1 MKSSAYKGLTLILL
15 LFQLGK
21 VSAQAP
27 HPEAEFKV
35 FQFPSNQIP
44 RIDGDISDWAMVPE
58 SYVVATKDMWDD
70 TGVHPK
76 TDATTP
82 NIKVKVGWV
91 KGENRL
97 YFLYE
102 AEDNYWQFT
111 RPGLEADIFELVV
124 DGDRSGGSFI
134 DRFYP
139 FKDVNKW
146 DAFFAVHGVHAQ
158 NYHIFTPPGDKDWAM
173 VWGCQPWIKQLPY
186 ANAAYN
192 YTFKEGE
199 KGKLILEFFI
209 TPFDYAGTEPAR
221 SIPSVLS
228 ENKKI
233 GLCWAVIDF
242 DDVNSPDKN
251 GFWNLSSEHKMYGQ
265 ADFLRSFRL
274 MPLEGLDSKKL
285 AAKWSFTVLDMNRR
299 LVAFQDESTG
309 EISHWNWSFGDGTTS
324 TEQHPQHA
332 YKEAGNYIVTLMIDG
347 AAGTSKLTKVWD
359 VTLK

>member
-1 MKSSAYKGLTLILL
+1 MKSSARKGLTLILL

-35 FQFPSNQIP
+35 FQFTANQIP

-70 TGVHPK
+70 TGMHPK

-111 RPGLEADIFELVV
+111 RPGLEDDIFELVV

-139 FKDVNKW
+139 FKDVNKC
-146 DAFFAVHGVHAQ
+146 
-158 NYHIFTPPGDKDWAM
+158 Y
-173 VWGCQPWIKQLPY
+173 
-186 ANAAYN
+186 
-192 YTFKEGE
+192 
-199 KGKLILEFFI
+199 
-209 TPFDYAGTEPAR
+209 
-221 SIPSVLS
+221 VL
-228 ENKKI
+228 
-233 GLCWAVIDF
+233 
-242 DDVNSPDKN
+242 
-251 GFWNLSSEHKMYGQ
+251 
-265 ADFLRSFRL
+265 FL
-274 MPLEGLDSKKL
+274 
-285 AAKWSFTVLDMNRR
+285 VL
-299 LVAFQDESTG
+299 LFVV
-309 EISHWNWSFGDGTTS
+309 
-324 TEQHPQHA
+324 
-332 YKEAGNYIVTLMIDG
+332 YL
-347 AAGTSKLTKVWD
+347 
-359 VTLK
+359 